1 MQQSEFDVFGRLQVD
16 LVKPVGFN
24 AIEQVLIKYAELI
37 AGDASENLNRIN
49 KYGSDSNA
57 SGRLQQSIT
66 VSPVKFAGGVYS
78 IEISLLEYYKWVNEG
93 RPRGKRPPVDKI
105 KQWIIQKQLRLDDGG
120 VTKNGYKRDGTL
132 ISKSKKKVQLGKN
145 KVNILDAV
153 AYKIAARIGARGTEP
168 TNFWSDAINRNKEE
182 LYKAMAEALKQ
193 DVIQSFK
200 KK

>member
-1 MQQSEFDVFGRLQVD
+1 MAQSEFSNLGRSQVD
-16 LVKPVGFN
+16 LVSPVGFN
-24 AIEQVLIKYAELI
+24 AIEEVLIKYATLI
-37 AGDASENLNRIN
+37 ADDASENLNRIN

-57 SGRLQQSIT
+57 SGRLQKSIT
-66 VSPVKFAGGVYS
+66 ISPVKFAGGVYS

-93 RPRGKRPPVDKI
+93 RPRGKRPPISAI

-132 ISKSKKKVQLGKN
+132 ISKSKKKVQLGKS

-168 TNFWSDAINRNKEE
+168 TNFWSDAINRNKEA

>member
-57 SGRLQQSIT
+57 SGSLQQSIT

-78 IEISLLEYYKWVNEG
+78 IEISLLKYYEWVNEG
-93 RPRGKRPPVDKI
+93 RPKGKRPPISAI

-120 VTKNGYKRDGTL
+120 VTRNGYKRDGTL
-132 ISKSKKKVQLGKN
+132 ISKSRKKVQLGKS
-145 KVNILDAV
+145 KVDILDAV
-153 AYKIAARIGARGTEP
+153 AYKIASKIGARGTEP
-168 TNFWSDAINRNKEE
+168 TNFWGDAINRNKEG

>member
-24 AIEQVLIKYAELI
+24 AIENVLIKYAELI

-78 IEISLLEYYKWVNEG
+78 IEISLLKYYQWVNEG
-93 RPRGKRPPVDKI
+93 RPRGGRPPVEDI
-105 KQWIIQKQLRLDDGG
+105 KKWIIQKQLRLDDGG

-132 ISKSKKKVQLGKN
+132 ISKSKKKVQLGKS

-153 AYKIAARIGARGTEP
+153 AYKIAAKIGARGTEP
-168 TNFWSDAINRNKEE
+168 TNFFSDAINRNKEA

>member
-1 MQQSEFDVFGRLQVD
+1 MAQSEFSNLGRSQVD
-16 LVKPVGFN
+16 LVSPVGFN
-24 AIEQVLIKYAELI
+24 AIEEVLIKYATLI
-37 AGDASENLNRIN
+37 ADDASENLNRIN

-78 IEISLLEYYKWVNEG
+78 IEISLLKYYEWVNEG
-93 RPRGKRPPVDKI
+93 RPRGRKPPVEDI
-105 KQWIIQKQLRLDDGG
+105 KKWIIQKQLRLDDGG
-120 VTKNGYKRDGTL
+120 VTRNGYKRDGTL
-132 ISKSKKKVQLGKN
+132 ISKSKKKVQLGKS

-153 AYKIAARIGARGTEP
+153 AYKIAAKIGARGTEP
-168 TNFWSDAINRNKEE
+168 TNFWSDAINRNKEA

>member
-1 MQQSEFDVFGRLQVD
+1 MAQSEFDVFGRLQVD

-37 AGDASENLNRIN
+37 ADDASENLNRIN

-57 SGRLQQSIT
+57 SGNLQESIT

-78 IEISLLEYYKWVNEG
+78 IEISLLKYYEWVNEG
-93 RPRGKRPPVDKI
+93 RPRGRKPPVEDI
-105 KQWIIQKQLRLDDGG
+105 KKWIIQKQLRLDDGG
-120 VTKNGYKRDGTL
+120 ITRNGYKRDGTL
-132 ISKSKKKVQLGKN
+132 ISKSRKKVQLGKS
-145 KVNILDAV
+145 KVDILDAV
-153 AYKIAARIGARGTEP
+153 AYKIASKIGARGTEP
-168 TNFWSDAINRNKEE
+168 TNFWSDAINRNKEG

>member
-1 MQQSEFDVFGRLQVD
+1 MATSEFSGSGRFQVD

-37 AGDASENLNRIN
+37 ADDASENLNRIN

-57 SGRLQQSIT
+57 SGELQQSIT

-78 IEISLLEYYKWVNEG
+78 IQISLLKYYKWVNEG
-93 RPRGKRPPVDKI
+93 RPRGKRPPISEI
-105 KQWIIQKQLRLDDGG
+105 KKWIIQKQLRLDDGG
-120 VTKNGYKRDGTL
+120 VTRNGYKRDGTL
-132 ISKSKKKVQLGKN
+132 ISKSKKKVQLGKS
-145 KVNILDAV
+145 KVDILDAV
-153 AYKIAARIGARGTEP
+153 AYKIAAKIGARGTEP
-168 TNFWSDAINRNKEE
+168 TNFFSDAINRNKEE

-193 DVIQSFK
+193 DVIQTFK

>member
-1 MQQSEFDVFGRLQVD
+1 MAQSEFDVFGRLQVD

-37 AGDASENLNRIN
+37 ADDASENLNRTN

-78 IEISLLEYYKWVNEG
+78 IEISLLEYYQWVNEG
-93 RPRGKRPPVDKI
+93 RPRGKRPPISDI
-105 KQWIIQKQLRLDDGG
+105 KKWIIQKQLRLDDGG

-132 ISKSKKKVQLGKN
+132 ISKSRKKVQLGKN

-153 AYKIAARIGARGTEP
+153 AYKIAAKIGARGTEP
-168 TNFWSDAINRNKEE
+168 TNFWSDAINRNKEA

>member
-1 MQQSEFDVFGRLQVD
+1 MAQSEFSNLGRSQVD
-16 LVKPVGFN
+16 LVSPVGFN
-24 AIEQVLIKYAELI
+24 AIEEVLIKYATLI
-37 AGDASENLNRIN
+37 ADDASENLNRIN

-57 SGRLQQSIT
+57 SGRLQKSIT

-93 RPRGKRPPVDKI
+93 RPRGKRPPISAI

-132 ISKSKKKVQLGKN
+132 ISKSKKKVQLGKS

-168 TNFWSDAINRNKEE
+168 TNFWSDAINRNKEA
-182 LYKAMAEALKQ
+182 LYKAMAEAFKQ

>member
-1 MQQSEFDVFGRLQVD
+1 MAQSEFSNLGRSQVD
-16 LVKPVGFN
+16 LVSPVGFN
-24 AIEQVLIKYAELI
+24 AIEEVLIKYATLI
-37 AGDASENLNRIN
+37 ADDASENLNRIN

-57 SGRLQQSIT
+57 SGRLQKSIT

-93 RPRGKRPPVDKI
+93 RPRGKRPPISAI

-132 ISKSKKKVQLGKN
+132 ISKSKKKVQLGKS

-168 TNFWSDAINRNKEE
+168 TNFWSDAINRNKEA